1 MLIIKLLKIK
11 KYNSNL
17 RQESVRKKTAARICA
32 VQVLYS
38 SIIGNLSI
46 QEAISN
52 FQSNF
57 EEYIL
62 NELDLKKIDLDLFN
76 EILFNVD
83 KNKKIIDK
91 FISENLS
98 KNWEFD
104 RLSLTELSIFRLS
117 VYELCISLKFDK
129 KTIINEYV
137 SMFGVF
143 SSNVNFANGFL
154 DNISKKEILN

>member
-1 MLIIKLLKIK
+1 MLKIK
-11 KYNSNL
+11 KYNLNV
-17 RQESVRKKTAARICA
+17 RQLSVRKKTAARICA

-38 SIIGNLSI
+38 SMIGNISI
-46 QEAISN
+46 QEAINN
-52 FQSNF
+52 FQSF
-57 EEYIL
+57 YQEYIL
-62 NELDLKKIDLDLFN
+62 NELNIKKIDLDLFN
-76 EILFNVD
+76 EILFNVE
-83 KNKKIIDK
+83 KNKKLIDK
-91 FISENLS
+91 FISENLAQ
-98 KNWEFD
+98 NWAFD

-143 SSNVNFANGFL
+143 SSNVSFANGFL

>member
-1 MLIIKLLKIK
+1 MLKIK
-11 KYNSNL
+11 KNNL
-17 RQESVRKKTAARICA
+17 NVRQLSVRKKTAARICA

-38 SIIGNLSI
+38 SMIGNISI
-46 QEAISN
+46 QEAINN
-52 FQSNF
+52 FQSF
-57 EEYIL
+57 YQEYIL
-62 NELDLKKIDLDLFN
+62 NELNIKKIDLDLFN
-76 EILFNVD
+76 EILFNVE
-83 KNKKIIDK
+83 KNKKLIDK
-91 FISENLS
+91 FISENLAQ
-98 KNWEFD
+98 NWAFD

-143 SSNVNFANGFL
+143 SSNVSFANGFL

>member
-1 MLIIKLLKIK
+1 MLKNK
-11 KYNSNL
+11 KYNVNV

-38 SIIGNLSI
+38 SIIGKISI

-52 FQSNF
+52 FQCF
-57 EEYIL
+57 YQEFIL
-62 NELDLKKIDLDLFN
+62 NQLDIKKIDLDLFN
-76 EILFNVD
+76 EILINVE
-83 KNKKIIDK
+83 KNIKLIDK
-91 FISENLS
+91 IISENLS
-98 KNWEFD
+98 ENWDID

-137 SMFGVF
+137 SMFGAF
-143 SSNVNFANGFL
+143 SSNVSFANGFL
-154 DNISKKEILN
+154 DNISKKKILN